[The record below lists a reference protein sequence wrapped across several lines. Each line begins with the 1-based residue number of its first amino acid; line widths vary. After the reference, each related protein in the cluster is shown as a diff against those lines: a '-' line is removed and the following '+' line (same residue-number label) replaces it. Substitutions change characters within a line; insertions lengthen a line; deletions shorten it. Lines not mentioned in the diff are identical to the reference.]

1 MMKEKRNIIKNV
13 MFSFFNWLPCLS
25 FCLSHSIIF
34 SMPQEILENWNRS
47 KVFELICHRRLFCF
61 NESFSLS
68 PFNFILKEGQLC
80 FICYIENFVCGK
92 FRMKRHQSSNFVFI
106 FSQSNR
112 NKNLL
117 TRDSAL
123 QTVFSTMLLYCFF
136 KSAHVLPA
144 QKEISFFSRYAVLS
158 KNNQIRN
165 SCDTFQRNQ
174 TPGFP
179 MLIFPTKNKYYF
191 HYYFHGIIFLRF
203 KKI

>member
-1 MMKEKRNIIKNV
+1 MNPSPFHLLISFWKNASFASSV
-13 MFSFFNWLPCLS
+13 MLKISS
-25 FCLSHSIIF
+25 A
-34 SMPQEILENWNRS
+34 
-47 KVFELICHRRLFCF
+47 
-61 NESFSLS
+61 ESFEW
-68 PFNFILKEGQLC
+68 NVTIT
-80 FICYIENFVCGK
+80 
-92 FRMKRHQSSNFVFI
+92 SSNFVFI

-112 NKNLL
+112 NNNLL

-191 HYYFHGIIFLRF
+191 HSYFHGTIFLRF